1 MGGCEEEKR
10 ETTVDSFTANEVFP
24 RFPKKERRFLREKIE
39 RTNERGG
46 NRCILLRRRRFLAV
60 YLGSRK
66 EEEEEEMPREE
77 EGVEKR
83 ERKEEVSFSG
93 EERN

>member
-1 MGGCEEEKR
+1 MEKKLSARTREEGK
-10 ETTVDSFTANEVFP
+10 
-24 RFPKKERRFLREKIE
+24 
-39 RTNERGG
+39 
-46 NRCILLRRRRFLAV
+46 RCILLRRRRFLAV

-66 EEEEEEMPREE
+66 EEEEKEMPRGGK
-77 EGVEKR
+77 GVEKR